1 MGDSVEF
8 ERKGETIDGYL
19 ALPEGDGPFPGLVV
33 VPDVHGLSD
42 HYRDIAGRFAAE
54 GFATLAINLYS
65 REGKP
70 TLGSPDE
77 VFRWIQNLPD
87 PRVVGD
93 LQAAVDYLGARPQVR
108 AAAIGITGYCVG
120 GQYAIMAA
128 CQVRGLAACV
138 SWYGMVRYAKNNDRK
153 PASPLQLA
161 ANLSCPYLGMFGAD
175 DMLIPQTDVEEL
187 RTTLQGAS
195 KTFEIEVYEGAG
207 HAFFNDT
214 RPEMYRPAVAK
225 QAWPRAVKFLRK
237 NLAAG

>member
-1 MGDSVEF
+1 
-8 ERKGETIDGYL
+8 
-19 ALPEGDGPFPGLVV
+19 
-33 VPDVHGLSD
+33 
-42 HYRDIAGRFAAE
+42 
-54 GFATLAINLYS
+54 
-65 REGKP
+65 
-70 TLGSPDE
+70 
-77 VFRWIQNLPD
+77 
-87 PRVVGD
+87 
-93 LQAAVDYLGARPQVR
+93 
-108 AAAIGITGYCVG
+108 
-120 GQYAIMAA
+120 
-128 CQVRGLAACV
+128 
-138 SWYGMVRYAKNNDRK
+138 MVRYAKNNDRK